1 MQQTIFVVDGSAT
14 IRTFYK
20 AVLESAGYRVKLH
33 QTGESCYKALSF
45 EIPDLILMGA
55 ELPDTECV
63 ALSSKVKTQPEFL
76 LVPIIVV
83 SSIRSMELKQNC
95 FQAGVT
101 DFILKNCTQAFLLE
115 RVNNVIQRKETL
127 QFSQHIAGQ
136 RFNVLVAEDSVA
148 LLALYGQMLEQLGC
162 TPILCQHGKEAWEA
176 LQQHE
181 DIDLILTDIE
191 MPEMDGT
198 ELNHLVR
205 SCSEYDQ
212 IPVIA
217 VTQHDQEE
225 LLCELL
231 TAGANDYITK
241 PFSHEEL
248 RARIS
253 AHLRTRHLYKEQ
265 QRLNREL
272 HEANTYLEDRVR
284 ERTQELYDAN
294 IETITK
300 LAMVCDY
307 KDQDTGNHINRV
319 KSYSE
324 ELGKAIGL
332 SSEVVK
338 RLGYSSMMHDVGK
351 ITTPDKILNKPGPL
365 DSDEWSVMRLHSSAG
380 AKVLGGSPFFNMA
393 RDIAMYHHEKV
404 DGSGYPKGLKG
415 DEIPL
420 AARIVAVV
428 DVFDALVSKR
438 SYKDAWSD
446 AEAVEELQR
455 IAGHHLDSRLVEMFV
470 SLLESGQL
478 DYIRKQYPE
487 EEFGENLAF

>member
-1 MQQTIFVVDGSAT
+1 MQQTIFVADGSST

-20 AVLESAGYRVKLH
+20 AVLEGAGYRVKLH
-33 QTGESCYKALSF
+33 QTGESCLKDLGQSF
-45 EIPDLILMGA
+45 PDLILMGA

-63 ALSSKVKTQPEFL
+63 ALSGKIKSQSEFL

-83 SSIRSMELKQNC
+83 SSIRSMELKRSC

-127 QFSQHIAGQ
+127 QFCQHISGE
-136 RFNVLVAEDSVA
+136 RFNVLVAEDSLA

-162 TPILCQHGKEAWEA
+162 NPILCPNGQDAWRE
-176 LQQHE
+176 LQKHD

-191 MPEMDGT
+191 MPEMDGREFT
-198 ELNHLVR
+198 HLVR
-205 SCSEYDQ
+205 SCSTYDQ
-212 IPVIA
+212 VPLIV

-231 TAGANDYITK
+231 SDGANDYITK

-248 RARIS
+248 RARVGS
-253 AHLRTRHLYKEQ
+253 HLRTRHLYKEQ
-265 QRLNREL
+265 QRLNKEL
-272 HEANTYLEDRVR
+272 NEVNACLEDRIR
-284 ERTQELYDAN
+284 ERTQELYEAN
-294 IETITK
+294 LETIKK
-300 LAMVCDY
+300 LALVCDY
-307 KDQDTGNHINRV
+307 KDLDTGNHINRV
-319 KSYSE
+319 KSYCE

-332 SSEVVK
+332 SSEIVR

-351 ITTPDKILNKPGPL
+351 ITTPDNILNKPGSL
-365 DSDEWSVMRLHSSAG
+365 NEDEWSIMRMHPSAG
-380 AKVLGGSPFFNMA
+380 SKILGDSAFFNMA
-393 RDIAMYHHEKV
+393 RDIAHYHHEKV
-404 DGSGYPKGLKG
+404 DGSGYPKGLVG

-438 SYKDAWSD
+438 SYKEAWSD
-446 AEAVEELQR
+446 EAAISELKR
-455 IAGHHLDSRLVEMFV
+455 ISGSHLDRRLVDVFL
-470 SLLESGQL
+470 SLLEGDDL
-478 DYIRKQYPE
+478 NYIRQQYPE
-487 EEFGENLAF
+487 TEDRI

>member
-1 MQQTIFVVDGSAT
+1 MQQTIFVVDGSST
-14 IRTFYK
+14 IRTLYK

-33 QTGESCYKALSF
+33 QTGESCYKAINY

-63 ALSSKVKTQPEFL
+63 ALAGKIKTQPEFL

-83 SSIRSMELKQNC
+83 SSTRSMDLKRTC

-101 DFILKNCTQAFLLE
+101 DFILKNCTQEFLLQ
-115 RVNNVIQRKETL
+115 RVHNVIRRRETL
-127 QFSQHIAGQ
+127 QFNQHLSGQ
-136 RFNVLVAEDSVA
+136 RFTVLVAEDSVA

-162 TPILCQHGKEAWEA
+162 TPVLCSNGREAWER
-176 LQQHE
+176 LQAQD

-191 MPEMDGT
+191 MPEMTGT

-212 IPVIA
+212 IPLIV
-217 VTQHDQEE
+217 VTQYDQEE

-231 TAGANDYITK
+231 ADGASDYLTK
-241 PFSHEEL
+241 PFRHEEL
-248 RARIS
+248 RARIG
-253 AHLRTRHLYKEQ
+253 AHLRTRQLYKEQ

-272 HEANTYLEDRVR
+272 NEANNYLEDRVR
-284 ERTQELYDAN
+284 ERTQELYEAN
-294 IETITK
+294 VETITK

-307 KDQDTGNHINRV
+307 KDKDTGNHINRV

-324 ELGKAIGL
+324 ELGRAIGL
-332 SSEVVK
+332 APEVVR

-351 ITTPDKILNKPGPL
+351 ITTPDSILNKPGPL
-365 DSDEWSVMRLHSSAG
+365 NDEEWQTMRQHCLAG
-380 AKVLGGSPFFNMA
+380 SRVLGGSPFFNMA
-393 RDIAMYHHEKV
+393 RDIAMYHHERI
-404 DGSGYPKGLKG
+404 DGTGYPKGLQG

-438 SYKDAWSD
+438 SYKDAWSLD
-446 AEAVEELQR
+446 EAMDELRR
-455 IAGHHLDSRLVEMFV
+455 IAGTHLDPRLVEMFINMI
-470 SLLESGQL
+470 EAGQL
-478 DYIRKQYPE
+478 DYIRQQFPE
-487 EEFGENLAF
+487 GEEAN

>member
-1 MQQTIFVVDGSAT
+1 MQQTVFVVDGSST

-20 AVLESAGYRVKLH
+20 AVLEDAGYRVKLH

-45 EIPDLILMGA
+45 EIPDLIILGA

-63 ALSSKVKTQPEFL
+63 AFSGKIKSRPEFL

-101 DFILKNCTQAFLLE
+101 DFIMKNCTQHFLLE
-115 RVNNVIQRKETL
+115 RVKNVVERKETM

-136 RFNVLVAEDSVA
+136 RFKVLVAEDSVA

-162 TPILCQHGKEAWEA
+162 IPLLCQDGQEAWQT
-176 LQQHE
+176 LQKH
-181 DIDLILTDIE
+181 DDVDLVMTDIE
-191 MPEMDGT
+191 MPEMDGV
-198 ELNHLVR
+198 ELNHLIR

-212 IPVIA
+212 IPVIV
-217 VTQHDQEE
+217 VTQHEQEE

-231 TAGANDYITK
+231 SAGASDYITK
-241 PFSHEEL
+241 PFSHEEM
-248 RARIS
+248 RARVGS
-253 AHLRTRHLYKEQ
+253 HLRTRHLYKEQ

-272 HEANTYLEDRVR
+272 DEANTYLEERVR
-284 ERTQELYDAN
+284 ARTQELYEAN
-294 IETITK
+294 IETVQK

-307 KDQDTGNHINRV
+307 KDNDTGNHINRV
-319 KSYSE
+319 RVYSE

-332 SSEVVK
+332 SEEVVN
-338 RLGYSSMMHDVGK
+338 RLGFSSMMHDVGK
-351 ITTPDKILNKPGPL
+351 ITTPDAILNKPGPL
-365 DSDEWSVMRLHSSAG
+365 DNDEWAVMRQHSEIGSRI
-380 AKVLGGSPFFNMA
+380 LGKNSFFNMA
-393 RDIAMYHHEKV
+393 RDIAIAHHEKV
-404 DGSGYPKGLKG
+404 DGSGYPKGLQG

-438 SYKDAWSD
+438 SYKDAWSVE
-446 AEAVEELQR
+446 EAINELQR
-455 IAGHHLDSRLVEMFV
+455 IAGSHLDKRLVEVFV
-470 SLLESGQL
+470 GLIEAGKL
-478 DYIRKQYPE
+478 DYIRSQFPE
-487 EEFGENLAF
+487 GQTQLV

>member
-1 MQQTIFVVDGSAT
+1 MQQTIFVVDGSST

-20 AVLESAGYRVKLH
+20 AVLEGAGYRVKLH
-33 QTGESCYKALSF
+33 QTGESCFKALSF
-45 EIPDLILMGA
+45 TVPDLILMGS

-63 ALSSKVKTQPEFL
+63 ALSSKIKSQPEFL

-83 SSIRSMELKQNC
+83 SSIRSMELKRSC

-101 DFILKNCTQAFLLE
+101 DFILKSGTQAFLLE
-115 RVNNVIQRKETL
+115 RVENVIKRKETL

-136 RFNVLVAEDSVA
+136 RFKVLIAEDSVA

-162 TPILCQHGKEAWEA
+162 DPVSCSNGREAWQT
-176 LQQHE
+176 LRQNE
-181 DIDLILTDIE
+181 DIDLIMTDIE
-191 MPEMDGT
+191 MPEMDGHEFT
-198 ELNHLVR
+198 HLVR
-205 SCSEYDQ
+205 SCSTYDQ
-212 IPVIA
+212 IPLIV
-217 VTQHDQEE
+217 VTQHDQED

-231 TAGANDYITK
+231 SDGASDYITK

-272 HEANTYLEDRVR
+272 NEVNSYLEDRVR

-294 IETITK
+294 VTTITK
-300 LAMVCDY
+300 LALVCDY
-307 KDQDTGNHINRV
+307 KDLDTGNHINRV
-319 KSYSE
+319 KSYCE

-332 SSEVVK
+332 SPEVVR

-351 ITTPDKILNKPGPL
+351 ITTPDKVLNKPGPL
-365 DSDEWSVMRLHSSAG
+365 TEEEWEVMRMHPSAG
-380 AKVLGGSPFFNMA
+380 SRILGESAFFNMA
-393 RDIAMYHHEKV
+393 RDIALYHHEKV
-404 DGSGYPKGLKG
+404 DGTGYPKGLIG

-438 SYKDAWSD
+438 SYKPAWSD
-446 AEAVEELQR
+446 DEAVAELKR
-455 IAGHHLDSRLVEMFV
+455 IAGSHLDKRLVEIFL
-470 SLLESGQL
+470 SLLENGEL
-478 DYIRKQYPE
+478 NYIRKQYPE
-487 EEFGENLAF
+487 EHESLNS

>member
-1 MQQTIFVVDGSAT
+1 MQQTIFVVDGSST

-20 AVLESAGYRVKLH
+20 AVLEGAGYRVKLH
-33 QTGESCYKALSF
+33 QTGESCLKDLGQS
-45 EIPDLILMGA
+45 IPDLILMGA

-63 ALSSKVKTQPEFL
+63 ALSGKIKSQSEFL

-83 SSIRSMELKQNC
+83 SSIRSMELKRSC

-127 QFSQHIAGQ
+127 QFCQHISGE
-136 RFNVLVAEDSVA
+136 RFNVLVAEDSLA

-162 TPILCQHGKEAWEA
+162 NPILCPNGQEAWRE
-176 LQQHE
+176 LQKHD

-191 MPEMDGT
+191 MPEMDGREFT
-198 ELNHLVR
+198 HLVR
-205 SCSEYDQ
+205 SCSTYDQ
-212 IPVIA
+212 IPLIV

-231 TAGANDYITK
+231 SDGANDYITK

-248 RARIS
+248 RARVGS
-253 AHLRTRHLYKEQ
+253 HLRTRHLYKEQ
-265 QRLNREL
+265 QRLNKEL
-272 HEANTYLEDRVR
+272 NEINACLEDRIR
-284 ERTQELYDAN
+284 ERTQELYEAN
-294 IETITK
+294 LETIKK
-300 LAMVCDY
+300 LALVCDY
-307 KDQDTGNHINRV
+307 KDLDTGNHINRV
-319 KSYSE
+319 KSYCE

-332 SSEVVK
+332 SSEIVR

-351 ITTPDKILNKPGPL
+351 ITTPDNILNKPGSL
-365 DSDEWSVMRLHSSAG
+365 NEDEWSIMRMHPSAG
-380 AKVLGGSPFFNMA
+380 SKILGESTFFNMA
-393 RDIAMYHHEKV
+393 RDIANYHHEKV
-404 DGSGYPKGLKG
+404 DGTGYPKGLVG

-446 AEAVEELQR
+446 EEAISELKR
-455 IAGHHLDSRLVEMFV
+455 ISGSHLDRRLVDVFL
-470 SLLESGQL
+470 SLLEGDDL
-478 DYIRKQYPE
+478 NYIRRQYPE
-487 EEFGENLAF
+487 TEDRI

>member
-1 MQQTIFVVDGSAT
+1 MQQTIFVADGSST

-20 AVLESAGYRVKLH
+20 AVLEGAGYRVKLH
-33 QTGESCYKALSF
+33 QTGESCLKDLGQS
-45 EIPDLILMGA
+45 IPDLILMGA

-63 ALSSKVKTQPEFL
+63 ALSGKIKSQSEFL

-83 SSIRSMELKQNC
+83 SSIRSMELKRSC

-127 QFSQHIAGQ
+127 QFCQHISGE
-136 RFNVLVAEDSVA
+136 RFNVLVAEDSLA

-162 TPILCQHGKEAWEA
+162 NPILCPNGQDAWRE
-176 LQQHE
+176 LQKHD

-191 MPEMDGT
+191 MPEMDGREFT
-198 ELNHLVR
+198 HLVR
-205 SCSEYDQ
+205 SCSTYDQ
-212 IPVIA
+212 VPLIV

-231 TAGANDYITK
+231 SDGANDYITK

-248 RARIS
+248 RARVGS
-253 AHLRTRHLYKEQ
+253 HLRTRHLYKEQ
-265 QRLNREL
+265 QRLNKEL
-272 HEANTYLEDRVR
+272 NEVNACLEDRIR
-284 ERTQELYDAN
+284 ERTQELYEAN
-294 IETITK
+294 LETIKK
-300 LAMVCDY
+300 LALVCDY
-307 KDQDTGNHINRV
+307 KDLDTGNHINRV
-319 KSYSE
+319 KSYCE

-332 SSEVVK
+332 SSEIVR

-351 ITTPDKILNKPGPL
+351 ITTPDNILNKPGSL
-365 DSDEWSVMRLHSSAG
+365 NEDEWSIMRMHPSAG
-380 AKVLGGSPFFNMA
+380 SKILGDSAFFNMA
-393 RDIAMYHHEKV
+393 RDIAHYHHEKV
-404 DGSGYPKGLKG
+404 DGSGYPKGLVG

-438 SYKDAWSD
+438 SYKEAWSD
-446 AEAVEELQR
+446 EAAISELKR
-455 IAGHHLDSRLVEMFV
+455 ISGSHLDRRLVDVFL
-470 SLLESGQL
+470 SLLEGDDL
-478 DYIRKQYPE
+478 NYIRQQYPE
-487 EEFGENLAF
+487 TEDRI